1 MSVSKMPD
9 TTKTDNK
16 SNPSYFTES
25 MTDLQAIT
33 YACKRASEWHKK
45 QIRKDSDKTP
55 YINHPIDVAE
65 FLTFTGITDR
75 DVIIA
80 AYLHDVVEDTEGTY
94 EDIRTLFGDN
104 VAKIVKECSDDKD
117 LHKIKRK
124 EEQIKHASHISD
136 SAKLVKAADKYSN
149 IRGLLET
156 PPALWSKDEIIGYV
170 HWGLAV
176 CRKISGVNSNVDS
189 ALNELFQK
197 HNIDIE
203 MSEKDLEDRIAN
215 YYKIIDKSE

>member
-1 MSVSKMPD
+1 MTD
-9 TTKTDNK
+9 TIKPENENKTC
-16 SNPSYFTES
+16 SYFTKS

-45 QIRKDSDKTP
+45 QTRKDSDKTP
-55 YINHPIDVAE
+55 YINHPIEVAE
-65 FLTFTGITDR
+65 FLTFNGITDR

-80 AYLHDVVEDTEGTY
+80 AYLHDVVEDTDGTY
-94 EDIRTLFGDN
+94 EDIRVLFGDN
-104 VAKIVKECSDDKD
+104 VTKIVEECSDDKGLD
-117 LHKIKRK
+117 KIKRK

-156 PPALWSKDEIIGYV
+156 PPAFWSKDEIIGYV
-170 HWGLAV
+170 HWGFSV

-189 ALNELFQK
+189 ALIELFLRHK
-197 HNIDIE
+197 IDVE
-203 MSEKDLEDRIAN
+203 MTEKDLEDRITK
-215 YYKIIDKSE
+215 YYRIIDKSE